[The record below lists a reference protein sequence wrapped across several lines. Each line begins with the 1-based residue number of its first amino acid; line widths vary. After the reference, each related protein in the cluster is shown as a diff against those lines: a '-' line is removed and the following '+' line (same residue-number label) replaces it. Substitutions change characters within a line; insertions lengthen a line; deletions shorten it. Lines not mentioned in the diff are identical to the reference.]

1 MLIPESHWN
10 SALKELKEVYLM
22 RDRESIYMIQEP
34 ARLAEVLLIQSV
46 QDNSYLQ

>member
-22 RDRESIYMIQEP
+22 RVYMIQEP
-34 ARLAEVLLIQSV
+34 ARLAEVLLIQLV